1 MCIASWPQILR
12 NSRPR
17 PCSERSR
24 CGTIRTVFAGAQ
36 RLLLQLVC
44 AKSPRQREAPAA
56 CRAFGALPLRKYAG
70 SFGFS
75 PRAPWCRKRT
85 FDSRPPT
92 RLTRCWFGVSHCR
105 PFARR
110 FSWFADTPHHG
121 LDQAVDTFFF
131 VSVHDA
137 ESEFGLVL
145 GPLAD
150 ANGQLSAEIV
160 FDERGLVAAFLR
172 IPGVHPQ
179 RAEVACRALRTARRG
194 QEVLWFVS
202 GEIRDAIQLKPGH
215 GADVCRRRAFSH
227 GIRQIQFD
235 KAGNHPAGNRYG
247 LIPWFCGCRGFGGS
261 RRSLSRRARGDAA
274 NQEPIFALVFLRLA
288 GILLIGGL
296 HPIGYAAPH
305 NFDRNISRELVK

>member
-1 MCIASWPQILR
+1 MSSIWRTSASLICRVIWFFSACAMVPQKD
-12 NSRPR
+12 
-17 PCSERSR
+17 
-24 CGTIRTVFAGAQ
+24 IRFSTANQINA
-36 RLLLQLVC
+36 LLVWRVSLPPVC
-44 AKSPRQREAPAA
+44 
-56 CRAFGALPLRKYAG
+56 
-70 SFGFS
+70 
-75 PRAPWCRKRT
+75 
-85 FDSRPPT
+85 
-92 RLTRCWFGVSHCR
+92 
-105 PFARR
+105 RR

-160 FDERGLVAAFLR
+160 FDERCLVAAFLR

-202 GEIRDAIQLKPGH
+202 GGIRDAIQLKPGH

-235 KAGNHPAGNRYG
+235 KAGNHPA
-247 LIPWFCGCRGFGGS
+247 
-261 RRSLSRRARGDAA
+261 
-274 NQEPIFALVFLRLA
+274 
-288 GILLIGGL
+288 
-296 HPIGYAAPH
+296 
-305 NFDRNISRELVK
+305 